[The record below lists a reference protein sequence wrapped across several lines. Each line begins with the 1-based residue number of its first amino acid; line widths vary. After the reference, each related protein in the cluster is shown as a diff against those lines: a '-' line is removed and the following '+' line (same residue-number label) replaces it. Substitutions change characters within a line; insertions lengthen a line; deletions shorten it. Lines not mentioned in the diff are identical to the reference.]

1 MELMI
6 GKADL
11 EWGCILFFF
20 LFCMFDWYYF
30 APWWAWLLSQL
41 FDWNEGVANVWLI
54 YKKRE
59 TIQSQTVRGHLKQCN
74 VTMQKCEI
82 KKWFLKNIPLSDSW
96 GICSNPEAGSHSQW
110 RAKQL
115 PTNCHV
121 GRKSK
126 LLDSRVPKW
135 ARICVSTNWVPK
147 DIQKSSWGAACLHQV
162 DVGPEQRRCRW

>member
-1 MELMI
+1 MGLVV
-6 GKADL
+6 GKSRL
-11 EWGCILFFF
+11 GVRMYSFLF

-30 APWWAWLLSQL
+30 ALWWAWLLSQL

-82 KKWFLKNIPLSDSW
+82 KKWFLKNIPFSDSS
-96 GICSNPEAGSHSQW
+96 GICSNPIAGSHSQW

-115 PTNCHV
+115 STNCRV
-121 GRKSK
+121 CRKSK
-126 LLDSRVPKW
+126 WLDSWVPKW
-135 ARICVSTNWVPK
+135 AKICLSTNRVPK
-147 DIQKSSWGAACLHQV
+147 AFHKSSWGAACLHQV
-162 DVGPEQRRCRW
+162 DVGPGQRRRW